1 MKVKASIFVL
11 VFLVSIS
18 LLSWGQKLKE
28 KDLPEK
34 YQDWL
39 KLTRYIIHDKE
50 LDVFMQLTS
59 DWERDIFIESFW
71 NIRDPT
77 PGTPRNE
84 KKEEIIERFNYANLR
99 LGSGA
104 GRAGWMT
111 DQGRI
116 YIILGP
122 PASIERNPS
131 SRDIFPNEIWSYY
144 GDPNKGLPTHFALVF
159 FRRGGAGEL
168 KLYSPMSDG
177 PASLLIMGRDYDA
190 FDYEGLF
197 DKIRDAAPILA
208 LSSLSV
214 IPGEIPLNFQP
225 SPQDNFIFANIFESA
240 KKEVMPTYATHFLD
254 YRGIVDVDYMTNFV
268 ECETQ
273 LDVIK
278 DPISGINFLHFSI
291 LPTEISVD
299 YYDVND
305 QYFSDLSIDVSLRVQ
320 DNIIFQYS
328 KNFPIYFSNDE
339 IRQIESTG
347 LSIEDTFPIAEGDYK
362 FIVLL
367 QNSVA
372 KEFSIFEKDLSI
384 PEDSG
389 LPIISGPFL
398 GFKIVSL
405 DRNYHIPYKILD
417 KKLAVDPKKTFSVS
431 DDIVFFFNI
440 ENLTRDLWEGGEV
453 RVVISSFEAENAA
466 KKSYTI
472 KLNNYTFNEILFVD
486 QQLSASEFV
495 PDYYDLT
502 LSFRDK
508 DGATIDEK
516 SEKFIIT
523 TADAISH
530 PTPKTKGVPLQNQF
544 IYFYMLAHQYD
555 SLNKGDKA
563 EANFRK
569 AYEMRPDYF
578 KGLIDYANFSLKM
591 NKLDKAL
598 ELIEIVKDDEE
609 QKFSYFL
616 VKGKALMGLGRYAEA
631 IDNFLE
637 GNKIYNSDLSLLNSL
652 GFCYYRTDQK
662 EKALE
667 TLEASLR
674 LDPNQEEVKK
684 LIKEIEKESI

>member
-1 MKVKASIFVL
+1 MKVKISVFAL
-11 VFLVSIS
+11 VFVFSIS
-18 LLSWGQKLKE
+18 LLSQGQKIRE
-28 KDLPEK
+28 KDLPEQ

-39 KLTRYIIHDKE
+39 KLTRYIIHEKE
-50 LDVFMQLTS
+50 LEVFMQLTS

-71 NIRDPT
+71 KERDPT

-84 KKEEIIERFNYANLR
+84 RQEEIIERFNYANLR

-104 GRAGWMT
+104 GRPGWMT

-122 PASIERNPS
+122 PSSIERNPS

-144 GDPNKGLPTHFALVF
+144 GDPNKGLPNHFALVF

-177 PASLLIMGRDYDA
+177 PASLLIKGRDYDP
-190 FDYEGLF
+190 FDYEALYE
-197 DKIRDAAPILA
+197 KIVEAAPILA

-225 SPQDNFIFANIFESA
+225 SPQDNFIFANIFDSA

-254 YRGIVDVDYMTNFV
+254 YKGIVTSEYMTNFI
-268 ECETQ
+268 ESEAQ
-273 LDVIK
+273 LDIIR
-278 DPISGINFLHFSI
+278 DPVSGINFLHFSI
-291 LPTEISVD
+291 LPSEISVD

-305 QYFSDLSIDVSLRVQ
+305 QYFSDLRIDVSLRVQ

-328 KNFPIYFSNDE
+328 KNFPLYFSDDE
-339 IRQIESTG
+339 IRQIEATG

-372 KEFSIFEKDLSI
+372 KEFSIFERDLSI
-384 PEDSG
+384 PENSG
-389 LPIISGPFL
+389 MPKISGPFL
-398 GFKIVSL
+398 GYKIVSL

-431 DDIVFFFNI
+431 DDLAFFFNI

-453 RVVISSFEAENAA
+453 RVVISSFEAENAE
-466 KKSYTI
+466 KKSYSI
-472 KLNNYTFNEILFVD
+472 KLSNYAFNEILFVD
-486 QQLSASEFV
+486 QQLSASEFT

-508 DGATIDEK
+508 DGAVIDEQ

-544 IYFYMLAHQYD
+544 IYFYMLAHQND
-555 SLNKGDKA
+555 SLNKADKA
-563 EANFRK
+563 EANFK
-569 AYEMRPDYF
+569 QAYELRPDYF
-578 KGLIDYANFSLKM
+578 KGVIDYANFSLKK
-591 NKLDKAL
+591 NRLDKAL

-637 GNKIYNSDLSLLNSL
+637 GNIIYNSDLSLLNSL
-652 GFCYYRTDQK
+652 GFCYFKTDQK
-662 EKALE
+662 EKAIE

-674 LDPNQEEVKK
+674 LDPNQEEVKE
-684 LIKEIEKESI
+684 LIKEIKKIST